1 MLAKRDYSWFI
12 QNVGH
17 SATFEGWATQPAL
30 TLPPAIQLEDQ
41 AAAQERLQKQLKD
54 RVQKQHQELLQLQQ
68 QQQQQRSQRLQ
79 QQQQQLQQQQ
89 QQQQLQQQQTLS
101 QLIAGDARSGDSTPT
116 LVAVRFHFSAIF
128 SRKDL

>member
-30 TLPPAIQLEDQ
+30 TVSPAIQLEDQ

-79 QQQQQLQQQQ
+79 QQQQQLQLQQQ
-89 QQQQLQQQQTLS
+89 QQQQQTLS